1 MKLEKVVLFFSLVFE
16 FTASFAHPEIRVME
30 ELRADLRHTILSFD
44 AQVGIGLKHLESG
57 DTLTISNSF
66 RYPMQSVYKFP
77 LALAILKEVD
87 SGVLTVDQK
96 IHVKKEDLHLN
107 TWSPLAKEYPDGNVD
122 LTIEQLLNYTVS
134 KSDNNTCDIL
144 FKLLDGPIGVE
155 KQMRHWGYQNIS
167 IQTTEAEMQVGGDS
181 AQQANWCKPF
191 ELVQILEDFYLGK
204 LISEESTRILMG
216 QMIESANSSKRIKG
230 RLPKGTIVA
239 HKTGSGNKVVNDVGI
254 IMLPDESHL
263 ILAVFICN
271 SKEEYEDAE
280 DLVAKIASVTYDYFV
295 N

>member
-1 MKLEKVVLFFSLVFE
+1 MRIAKIILFIGLWFFSD
-16 FTASFAHPEIRVME
+16 ASFAQTEMS
-30 ELRADLRHTILSFD
+30 ELENLRSDLNQLIGRFD
-44 AQVGIGLKHLESG
+44 GQVGIGLKHLESG
-57 DTLTISNSF
+57 DTVTITNSF

-87 SGVLTVDQK
+87 LGVLTIDQK

-144 FKLLDGPIGVE
+144 FKILGGPLQVE
-155 KQMRHWGYQNIS
+155 KQMRHWEYQNIS

-181 AQQANWCKPF
+181 AQQANWCTPF
-191 ELVQILEDFYLGK
+191 ELVRILEDFYLGK

-216 QMIESANSSKRIKG
+216 QMTESANSSKRIKG

-254 IMLPDESHL
+254 IMLPDGSHL
-263 ILAVFICN
+263 ILSVFICN
-271 SKEEYEDAE
+271 SKEEYEAAE
-280 DLVAKIASVTYDYFV
+280 DLVAKIASVAYDYFV